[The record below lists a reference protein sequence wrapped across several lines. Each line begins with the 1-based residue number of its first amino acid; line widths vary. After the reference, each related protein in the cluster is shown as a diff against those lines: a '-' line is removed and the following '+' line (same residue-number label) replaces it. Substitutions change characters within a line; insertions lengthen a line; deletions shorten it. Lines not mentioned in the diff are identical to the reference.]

1 MKQGYGTESEHER
14 WFVEAGRVARDAL
27 CLRAKC
33 GAVIVQN
40 GAIIG
45 EGYNAPP
52 CDDVSSARCL
62 VEGYDRSR
70 KPKYDLTCCVHAEW
84 RAIMD
89 MLRRGEDPR
98 DSVLYYVRLSD
109 EGMLKYSGDPFC
121 TVCSR
126 LARDAGIA
134 HFALRHANGAT
145 LYDTKD
151 YDDRSYAFHKKDSA
165 Y

>member
-1 MKQGYGTESEHER
+1 MEEKNSREGEHEH
-14 WFVEAGRVARDAL
+14 WFVEAGRVARRAL

-33 GAVIVQN
+33 GAVIVR
-40 GAIIG
+40 GGVIIG

-52 CDDVSSARCL
+52 RDDVLSARCSFDA
-62 VEGYDRSR
+62 YDRAR

-98 DSVLYYVRLSD
+98 GSVLYYARLSD
-109 EGMLKYSGDPFC
+109 GGALKYSGEPFC

-126 LARDAGIA
+126 LASDVGIG
-134 HFALRHANGAT
+134 HFALRHEHGAT
-145 LYDTKD
+145 LYDAKD
-151 YDDRSYAFHKKDSA
+151 YNDRSYAFHEKDSGG
-165 Y
+165 